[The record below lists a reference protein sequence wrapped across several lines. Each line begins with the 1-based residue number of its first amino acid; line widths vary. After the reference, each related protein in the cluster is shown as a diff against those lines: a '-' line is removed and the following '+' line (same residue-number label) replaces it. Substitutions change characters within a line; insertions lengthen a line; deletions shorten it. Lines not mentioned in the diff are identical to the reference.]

1 MSLAMFA
8 LLLMPAVAL
17 ADADTLLWG
26 GNETDVEDA
35 IGLGNEDP
43 RIIIASIINVVLGF
57 LGIVAVVIIIL
68 GGFKWMTAAG
78 NEDKIDEAKKLIT
91 AGIIGLVIIM
101 AAWGIAKFVMSAI
114 YDATGA
120 VS

>member
-1 MSLAMFA
+1 MFA
-8 LLLMPAVAL
+8 LLVMPAVAL

-26 GNETDVEDA
+26 GNQTDVEDTL
-35 IGLGNEDP
+35 GLGNEDP
-43 RIIIASIINVVLGF
+43 RVIIASVINVVLGF
-57 LGIVAVVIIIL
+57 LGIVAVIIIIL

-91 AGIIGLVIIM
+91 AGIIGLIIIM
-101 AAWGIAKFVMSAI
+101 AAWGIATFVMNAI

-120 VS
+120 TA